1 MQIHQQRPHVE
12 NNRKRASRQ
21 VGVISILAFLLSL
34 LMIVSSRAGVAS
46 AEGTPPPPEPVETP
60 QPAEPPEEESSDS
73 LLITSVSRIIHR
85 LVFPAETI
93 SEALGNIFMKAA
105 EANEDAAQLEFST
118 WTAVLVQVVQ
128 APTKG
133 SYSDV
138 ARSSLPVAGS
148 LAVALFV
155 LRLTM
160 YHWSRLLG
168 EADSPL
174 QVLGDWLTAGV
185 LAVVC
190 GPFLD
195 MMVRLGWWT
204 MASVLGETSALARQF
219 LDVMVL
225 QSFVPSIH
233 LSGTVVFLQG
243 LVAIALGLG
252 ALLALAAM
260 IFAFG
265 VAQSTLY
272 VLAVL
277 GPSFAVVSVIPDMK
291 WVRSLWIKGVVL
303 IAILPIM
310 AGGIFKAGIL
320 ASTYLGVSG
329 GAGLMAGMIRILWMF
344 GAAGLLL
351 TATGILGRITLGSA
365 AETLGKMWEVAKGIA
380 GTVALVGGAM
390 ATGGA
395 AAASSGAA
403 LASGGGEVAF
413 PAAMNQ
419 GGSGAGAMTKDPM
432 GSLDRASAMNSMSTV
447 FSSMGLPNH
456 ARLAGGLARAHE
468 LEARKQELAVRIG
481 NFHPR
486 QGESA
491 PADVGIDGISSR
503 AAQTLLENFGG
514 SAEEFQQ
521 VFPAIQDRLER
532 AGFSSTGVIANQ
544 YSSELGAMT
553 KLYRSNPRYYH
564 SRSDM
569 LMSLAR
575 DAGATEFQD
584 VLAGRPP
591 QS

>member
-1 MQIHQQRPHVE
+1 MN
-12 NNRKRASRQ
+12 NNRKLRFWRFGAILI
-21 VGVISILAFLLSL
+21 VGLSSGFLLL
-34 LMIVSSRAGVAS
+34 LSNGVDVAL
-46 AEGTPPPPEPVETP
+46 AEGTPPPPQPVETP
-60 QPAEPPEEESSDS
+60 RPPQPPQEGGS
-73 LLITSVSRIIHR
+73 TSVFINSVSKIIHR

-105 EANEDAAQLEFST
+105 EANEDAAQREFST
-118 WTAVLVQVVQ
+118 WTSVLVQVVQ
-128 APTKG
+128 APSKG

-148 LAVALFV
+148 LAVALFI

-160 YHWSRLLG
+160 YHWNKLLG
-168 EADSPL
+168 ESDSPL

-195 MMVRLGWWT
+195 MIVRLGWWS
-204 MASVLGETSALARQF
+204 MAAVLGETSALAKQF

-225 QSFVPSIH
+225 QSFIPSIQ

-277 GPSFAVVSVIPDMK
+277 GPSFAAASVIPEMK
-291 WVRSLWIKGVVL
+291 WLRSLWIKGVVL
-303 IAILPIM
+303 VAIMPIM

-320 ASTYLGVSG
+320 ASTYLSVSG
-329 GAGLMAGMIRILWMF
+329 GAGLMSGMIRILWMF

-365 AETLGKMWEVAKGIA
+365 AETLGKMWDVAKGIA
-380 GTVALVGGAM
+380 GTVALVGGVI

-395 AAASSGAA
+395 AAAGGGAA
-403 LASGGGEVAF
+403 VAGGGEVA
-413 PAAMNQ
+413 ASTTMSQ
-419 GGSGAGAMTKDPM
+419 IGGGTGTGLSNAM
-432 GSLDRASAMNSMSTV
+432 GSLDKAGTMNSMSNI

-456 ARLAGGLARAHE
+456 ARLASGLGRGHE
-468 LEARKQELAVRIG
+468 LDARKQDLAVRIG
-481 NFHPR
+481 NFNQR
-486 QGESA
+486 QAESV
-491 PADVGIDGISSR
+491 PQDVGIEGVSPK

-514 SAEEFQQ
+514 SAEEFKQ
-521 VFPAIQDRLER
+521 VFPAIQRNLER
-532 AGFSSTGVIANQ
+532 AGFPSAGVIANQ
-544 YSSELGAMT
+544 YSSELGSMA
-553 KLYRSNPRYYH
+553 KLYQSNPDYYN
-564 SRSDM
+564 STPDM
-569 LMSLAR
+569 LMSLAQ
-575 DAGATEFQD
+575 DAGATKFQG
-584 VLAGRPP
+584 VLSGRPY
-591 QS
+591 